1 MNKIRSFFI
10 RTGENIETIFSSIR
24 QRIMPG
30 GAKPRRMTEEE
41 EELFPQQAQTRR
53 FKAVQ
58 TQKDSGETRLFHAL
72 DEHAEEA
79 QHESEPLFMERVR
92 RRPFVLS
99 VFFTTLHF
107 VVIGG
112 VLLGLALLGAGI
124 GIAKAYVE
132 TTPTIDRAQLTKSDR
147 TSYLY
152 DKDGQLITTIANL
165 EYRDWVDIEQIP
177 EMVQNA
183 FVAVEDVRFY
193 RHSGVDIKRL
203 FSAALEILGNSNGSG
218 GSTIT
223 QQLIKNKIVGTER
236 NYKRK
241 IQEGYLALELEKEIG
256 KSDILEAYL
265 NDIHLGESNYGVKT
279 AAKDYFGKEL
289 DQLTIRECAMLAGLT
304 QNPYYYN
311 PRKNMYK
318 RGPEYW
324 ENTVRRT
331 DTVLERMYE
340 ANFITLAEYQ
350 AALKEEVHI
359 VEVSTQTQLYDMPYF
374 VEYAIRDVVKHLLA
388 QRGLPETNANMSAVE
403 NELRTSGYHI
413 YTTVDRDMQNTVQE
427 TLATWDNYPQLKDP
441 NAAHNEETLSDGTVI
456 EVEYPQAAAVI
467 FDYHTG
473 ELRAII
479 GGRTSP
485 TIRKG
490 TNRASQSYM
499 EVGSSIKPL
508 AVYGPALDA
517 GASPATIIGNLPQRI
532 EGWGGEIGYPY
543 IGDAKYIGPVTIRR
557 GIVSSLNVVAARTLY
572 ERVQPEV
579 GAKYLES
586 LGANPAKVNVDG
598 PGLAL
603 GTSGLTTIQMAAA
616 YGAIAAGGEYKE
628 PLAFTRVVDDNGNVI
643 LDANAVRDTHRVYQE
658 STAYMLIDML
668 TDAVRGG
675 TGTSAKISG
684 MTVAGKTGTNSDYRS
699 VYFAGMTPYYSS
711 AVWIGHDYPANVL
724 KDKTTGGKY
733 AALLWQGYMEKLHEG
748 LPDKSIM
755 DVSPAQLGLVK
766 KTVCSVSG
774 LLATDACYA
783 DSAGHVPVTDWFLE
797 ANAPTQTCDMHAAV
811 AVCNESGQIAT
822 PNCPTETVV
831 SGAVVLVRPGTYYDQ
846 FSEEVLKQGIPNAVR
861 TTLTLEQFV
870 QDMSSSQGTCTLHT
884 GAGQNI
890 MELRN
895 RAILLRQEILDAIAS
910 NTLGAE
916 DVSILTQ
923 KADKLYTVLNS
934 SSMQSITYAI
944 MDAQQE
950 LSRVRGISTPQS
962 TPAPGE
968 TSTPEQVP

>member
-1 MNKIRSFFI
+1 MDKIRAFFL
-10 RTGENIETIFSSIR
+10 RAGEQMINAWEAVR
-24 QRIMPG
+24 QRLLPG
-30 GAKPRRMTEEE
+30 AAKSPRHLKGEKEE
-41 EELFPQQAQTRR
+41 EELFPQRTRR
-53 FKAVQ
+53 FSAVQ
-58 TQKDSGETRLFHAL
+58 PRDDSGETRLFDPL
-72 DEHAEEA
+72 EENMEETH
-79 QHESEPLFMERVR
+79 HESEPLFMEPTRK
-92 RRPFVLS
+92 RPFILS
-99 VFFTTLHF
+99 VLFTTLHF
-107 VVIGG
+107 VVFGCI
-112 VLLGLALLGAGI
+112 LLGLGALGAGV

-147 TSYLY
+147 TSYIY

-177 EMVQNA
+177 DRLQNA
-183 FVAVEDVRFY
+183 FIAVEDVRFY

-223 QQLIKNKIVGTER
+223 QQLIKNKIVGTQR

-241 IQEGYLALELEKEIG
+241 IQEAYLALELEQEIN
-256 KSDILEAYL
+256 KKKILEAYL
-265 NDIHLGESNYGVKT
+265 NDIHLGEANYGVKT
-279 AAKDYFGKEL
+279 AAKDYFNKEL

-318 RGPEYW
+318 RDPEYW
-324 ENTVRRT
+324 QVTQRRT

-340 ANFITLAEYQ
+340 ANFITSEEYR
-350 AALKEEVHI
+350 AALKEEIQI
-359 VEVSTQTQLYDMPYF
+359 VEVSTQNQLYEMPYF
-374 VEYAIRDVVKHLLA
+374 VEYAIKDVVKHLLA
-388 QRGLPETNANMSAVE
+388 QRNLPETNANLSAVE

-413 YTTVDRDMQNTVQE
+413 YTTVDRDMQNTVQD
-427 TLATWDNYPQLKDP
+427 TLANWDDYPQLKDP
-441 NAAHNEETLSDGTVI
+441 KAAETVETLSDGTVI
-456 EVEYPQAAAVI
+456 ETAQPQAAAVI

-490 TNRASQSYM
+490 KNRASQSYL

-532 EGWGGEIGYPY
+532 EGWGGDKGFPY
-543 IGDAKYIGPVTIRR
+543 IGDAKYIGPITIRR
-557 GIVSSLNVVAARTLY
+557 GIVSSLNVVAARTLF

-579 GAKYLES
+579 AAKYLEN
-586 LGANPAKVNVDG
+586 LGANTAKINVDG

-603 GTSGLTTIQMAAA
+603 GTSGLTVIQMSAA

-628 PLAFTRVVDDNGNVI
+628 PLSFTRVVDDNGNVI
-643 LDANAVRDTHRVYQE
+643 LDANAVRDTHRVYKA

-675 TGTSAKISG
+675 TGTAAKISG

-711 AVWIGHDYPANVL
+711 AIWIGHDYPANVL

-733 AALLWQGYMEKLHEG
+733 AALLWQAYMKKLHEG

-755 DVSPAQLGLVK
+755 DASPAELGLVK
-766 KTVCSVSG
+766 KTVCAVSG
-774 LLATDACYA
+774 MLATDACYA

-797 ANAPTQTCDMHAAV
+797 ENAPAEMCDVHAAV
-811 AVCNESGQIAT
+811 AICNESGQIAT
-822 PNCPTETVV
+822 PNCPSETVV
-831 SGAVVLVRPGTYYDQ
+831 SGAVVLVRPGSYYDQ
-846 FSEEVLKQGIPNAVR
+846 FPDEVLKQGIPNAVR
-861 TTLTLEQFV
+861 TALTLEQYEATV
-870 QDMSSSQGTCTLHT
+870 YPQNVCTLHT
-884 GAGQNI
+884 GAGQSI
-890 MELRN
+890 TELQY
-895 RAILLRQEILDAIAS
+895 RASSIRQEILDLIAS
-910 NTLGAE
+910 NTLSAG
-916 DVSILTQ
+916 DVSILTE
-923 KADKLYTVLNS
+923 KADKLYRTSNS
-934 SSMQSITYAI
+934 SSAQSLTYAI
-944 MDAQQE
+944 LDAQQE
-950 LSRVRGISTPQS
+950 LSRVRGIV
-962 TPAPGE
+962 TPAPTVMPPE
-968 TSTPEQVP
+968 EPSPEQTP

>member
-1 MNKIRSFFI
+1 MNKIRAFFI
-10 RTGENIETIFSSIR
+10 RTGESIEKFVFAIR
-24 QRIMPG
+24 RAVSPKAGGKQRP
-30 GAKPRRMTEEE
+30 AEEE
-41 EELFPQQAQTRR
+41 EDLFPQQG
-53 FKAVQ
+53 Q
-58 TQKDSGETRLFHAL
+58 TQRFSPIQPRKDGEETRLFRSL
-72 DEHAEEA
+72 EDHAEEA
-79 QHESEPLFMERVR
+79 HESEPLFMERVR
-92 RRPFVLS
+92 KRPFVLS
-99 VFFTTLHF
+99 IFFTTLHF
-107 VVIGG
+107 AVIGG

-124 GIAKAYVE
+124 GVAKAYVE

-147 TSYLY
+147 TSYIY
-152 DKDGQLITTIANL
+152 DKDGQLITTFANL

-177 EMVQNA
+177 EMLQNA

-203 FSAALEILGNSNGSG
+203 FSAALEILGNSNSSG

-223 QQLIKNKIVGTER
+223 QQLIKRKIVGTER

-241 IQEGYLALELEKEIG
+241 IQEGYLAIELEQEIS
-256 KSDILEAYL
+256 KQDILEAYL
-265 NDIHLGESNYGVKT
+265 NDIHLGGSNYGVKT

-289 DQLTIRECAMLAGLT
+289 DQLTVRECAMLAGLT
-304 QNPYYYN
+304 QNPYKYD

-318 RGPEYW
+318 RAPEYW
-324 ENTVRRT
+324 ESTQRRT
-331 DTVLERMYE
+331 NTVLERMYE
-340 ANFITLAEYQ
+340 ASFITLEQYQ
-350 AALKEEVHI
+350 TALKEEVHI
-359 VEVSTQTQLYDMPYF
+359 VEVSTQNQLYDMPYF
-374 VEYAIRDVVKHLLA
+374 VEYAIKDVVKHLLA
-388 QRGLPETNANMSAVE
+388 QRGLPETNANLSAVE

-441 NAAHNEETLSDGTVI
+441 NAAHREETLSDGTVI
-456 EVEYPQAAAVI
+456 ETEYPQAAAVI
-467 FDYHTG
+467 LDYHTG

-490 TNRASQSYM
+490 ANRASQSYM

-517 GASPATIIGNLPQRI
+517 GASPATIIANLPQRI
-532 EGWGGEIGYPY
+532 DGWGGEIGYPY
-543 IGDAKYIGPVTIRR
+543 IGEAKYIGPVTIRR
-557 GIVSSLNVVAARTLY
+557 GIVSSLNVVAARTLF

-579 GAKYLES
+579 GKKYLEN
-586 LGANPAKVNVDG
+586 LGANAAKINADG

-603 GTSGLTTIQMAAA
+603 GTSGLTVIQMTAA

-628 PLAFTRVVDDNGNVI
+628 PLSFTRVVDDNGNVI
-643 LDANAVRDTHRVYQE
+643 LDANAVRDTHRVYKE

-675 TGTSAKISG
+675 TGTAAKISG
-684 MTVAGKTGTNSDYRS
+684 MTVAGKTGTNSDYHS
-699 VYFAGMTPYYSS
+699 VYFAGMTPYYTS
-711 AVWIGHDYPANVL
+711 AVWIGHDYPQNVL

-733 AALLWQGYMEKLHEG
+733 AAQLWQAYMEKLHEN

-797 ANAPTQTCDMHAAV
+797 ENAPTQTCDMHAAV
-811 AVCNESGQIAT
+811 TICNESGQIAT
-822 PNCPTETVV
+822 PNCPSETVV

-846 FSEEVLKQGIPNAVR
+846 FPEEVLKQGIPNAVR
-861 TTLTLEQFV
+861 TTLTLEQFN
-870 QDMSSSQGTCTLHT
+870 QSMAYSQGVCTLHT
-884 GAGQNI
+884 GTGQDI
-890 MELRN
+890 SQLRS
-895 RAILLRQEILDAIAS
+895 RAISLRQEILDVIAS
-910 NTLGAE
+910 NILSAGDA
-916 DVSILTQ
+916 SILTQ
-923 KADKLYTVLNS
+923 KADKLYTTINS
-934 SSMQSITYAI
+934 SSTQSITYAI
-944 MDAQQE
+944 LDAQQE
-950 LSRVRGISTPQS
+950 LARVRGV
-962 TPAPGE
+962 
-968 TSTPEQVP
+968 STPEPTLTPPETIAPEPTP

>member
-1 MNKIRSFFI
+1 MNKIHAFFI
-10 RTGENIETIFSSIR
+10 RTGESIEKLWDTIR
-24 QRIMPG
+24 QAVLPKSG
-30 GAKPRRMTEEE
+30 KKPRHAEEE
-41 EELFPQQAQTRR
+41 DLFERQAQTRR
-53 FKAVQ
+53 FSPVQ
-58 TQKDSGETRLFHAL
+58 SSKDGGETRLFQTL
-72 DEHAEEA
+72 DEHAEET
-79 QHESEPLFMERVR
+79 HESEPLFMERVR

-107 VVIGG
+107 VVLGG
-112 VLLGLALLGAGI
+112 VLAGLALLGAGI
-124 GIAKAYVE
+124 GVAKAYVE

-193 RHSGVDIKRL
+193 RHSGIDIKRL

-256 KSDILEAYL
+256 KQDILEAYL

-279 AAKDYFGKEL
+279 AAMDYFGKEL
-289 DQLTIRECAMLAGLT
+289 DQLTVRECAMLGGLT

-318 RGPEYW
+318 RSPEYW
-324 ENTVRRT
+324 EGTQRRT

-340 ANFITLAEYQ
+340 ANFITLEQYQ

-359 VEVSTQTQLYDMPYF
+359 LEVSTQTQLYDMPYF

-388 QRGLPETNANMSAVE
+388 QRGLPETNANLSAVE

-413 YTTVDRDMQNTVQE
+413 YTTVDRDMQNTVQD
-427 TLATWDNYPQLKDP
+427 TLANWDKYPQLKDP
-441 NAAHNEETLSDGTVI
+441 NTAHKEETLSDGTVI
-456 EVEYPQAAAVI
+456 EIEYPQAAAVI
-467 FDYHTG
+467 MDYHTG

-490 TNRASQSYM
+490 KNRASQSYL

-517 GASPATIIGNLPQRI
+517 GASPATIIANLPERI
-532 EGWGGEIGYPY
+532 DGWGGEIGYPY
-543 IGDAKYIGPVTIRR
+543 IGDAKYIGPVTMRR
-557 GIVSSLNVVAARTLY
+557 GIVSSLNVVAARTLF

-579 GAKYLES
+579 GKVYLEN
-586 LGANPAKVNVDG
+586 LGANAAKINADG

-603 GTSGLTTIQMAAA
+603 GTSGLTVVQMAAA
-616 YGAIAAGGEYKE
+616 YGTIAAGGEYKE
-628 PLAFTRVVDDNGNVI
+628 PLSFTRVVDDNGNVI
-643 LDANAVRDTHRVYQE
+643 LDANAVRNTHRVYKE

-675 TGTSAKISG
+675 TGTAAKISG
-684 MTVAGKTGTNSDYRS
+684 ITVAGKTGTNSDYHS

-711 AVWIGHDYPANVL
+711 AVWIGHDYPQNVL
-724 KDKTTGGKY
+724 KEKTTGGKY
-733 AALLWQGYMEKLHEG
+733 AAQLWQAYMEKLHKG

-755 DVSPAQLGLVK
+755 DVSPAELGLVK

-783 DSAGHVPVTDWFLE
+783 DTAGHLPVTDWFLE
-797 ANAPTQTCDMHAAV
+797 ENAPTQTCDVHAAV
-811 AVCNESGQIAT
+811 TLCNESGQIAT
-822 PNCPTETVV
+822 PYCPSETVV
-831 SGAVVLVRPGTYYDQ
+831 SGAIVLVRPGTYYDQ
-846 FSEEVLKQGIPNAVR
+846 FTEEVLKQGIPNAIK
-861 TTLTLEQFV
+861 TTLTLEQYNES
-870 QDMSSSQGTCTLHT
+870 MAYYGGTCTLHT
-884 GAGQNI
+884 GTGQNI
-890 MELRN
+890 NELRY
-895 RAILLRQEILDAIAS
+895 RAVSLRDEILDVIAS
-910 NTLGAE
+910 NTLSAE

-923 KADKLYTVLNS
+923 KADKLYSVMNS
-934 SSMQSITYAI
+934 SSAQSITYAI
-944 MDAQQE
+944 LDAQQE
-950 LSRVRGISTPQS
+950 LARVRGISIPTP
-962 TPAPGE
+962 TPAPPE
-968 TSTPEQVP
+968 IAVPTQTP